1 MTKKKKI
8 MLILAVIVGVL
19 IGLNFILEKQIH
31 IKKELEISQNVE
43 VVWEIMGK
51 QFAQVDQWSTNFKT
65 SKPGGS
71 STFAGL
77 EYSERITLTNRG
89 ETIQV
94 LDSFDSTKHK
104 LTYHITKG
112 KPGIAKQASA
122 VWSLNTIDANKSTV
136 ILEFDMTT
144 KGLLGFLMTP
154 LIKKGIGKSASEIA
168 EDLKYYVENG
178 EPHPRK
184 VEAIKNQNN

>member
-1 MTKKKKI
+1 MTKKKRI
-8 MLILAVIVGVL
+8 MLIFTAIVVLL

-31 IKKELEISQNVE
+31 IQKELEINQNVE

-51 QFAQVDQWSTNFKT
+51 QFAQVDKWSTNFKN

-71 STFAGL
+71 PKFDGL
-77 EYSERITLTNRG
+77 AYSERITLTGRG
-89 ETIQV
+89 ETVQV
-94 LDSFDSTKHK
+94 LDSFDSTTHT

-112 KPGIAKQASA
+112 KPSIAKQASA
-122 VWSLNTIDANKSTV
+122 IWSVNIVDANKSTV
-136 ILEFDMTT
+136 VLEFDMTT

-154 LIKKGIGKSASEIA
+154 LIKKGIGKSALEIA
-168 EDLKYYVENG
+168 EDLKHYVENG

-184 VEAIKNQNN
+184 VEAIKSQNN